1 MPKYKVISR
10 VWDSKKDKYYEAGDT
25 ISLAAERGNPLVE
38 RGVLESPDGANEVD
52 EQVLE
57 LEPEIEPDEEPE
69 VESDEGS
76 EYN

>member
-38 RGVLESPDGANEVD
+38 CGVLESPDGANEVD
-52 EQVLE
+52 EQVL
-57 LEPEIEPDEEPE
+57 
-69 VESDEGS
+69 
-76 EYN
+76 

>member
-38 RGVLESPDGANEVD
+38 CGVLESPDGANEVD

-57 LEPEIEPDEEPE
+57 LEPEIEPE